1 MEWITLKECQ
11 KLTGKS
17 ESTLR
22 KLARQLKESNSKDI
36 RLELLPTGHNKILFK
51 LSFVNSQLLTN
62 QQVKSKQLKNDSNSD
77 KVIAILERELNEKN
91 KQIEA
96 NNKQIEAL
104 TERLKESNLLT
115 AQLQESIK
123 LIEPPK
129 RKKRWFSFGR

>member
-22 KLARQLKESNSKDI
+22 KLARTLKESKSKDI
-36 RLELLPTGHNKILFK
+36 RFELLKTGHSKILFK

-62 QQVKSKQLKNDSNSD
+62 QQVKTSQLKNDSSND
-77 KVIAILERELNEKN
+77 KLIAVLERELNERN
-91 KQIEA
+91 KT
-96 NNKQIEAL
+96 IEAL
-104 TERLKESNLLT
+104 TDRLKESNLLY

-129 RKKRWFSFGR
+129 KKKRWFGW

>member
-1 MEWITLKECQ
+1 MEYITLKECQ

-22 KLARQLKESNSKDI
+22 KLARSLKESKSKDI
-36 RLELLPTGHNKILFK
+36 KLEKLPTGHDKILFK
-51 LSFVNSQLLTN
+51 LSFVNSKLLTN
-62 QQVKSKQLKNDSNSD
+62 QQVKTSQLKNNSSND
-77 KVIAILERELNEKN
+77 KFIQILERELNEKN

-96 NNKQIEAL
+96 L
-104 TERLKESNLLT
+104 TDRLKESNLLY

-129 RKKRWFSFGR
+129 KKSWFRW

>member
-1 MEWITLKECQ
+1 MEYITLKECQ

-22 KLARQLKESNSKDI
+22 KLARSLKESKSKDI
-36 RLELLPTGHNKILFK
+36 KLEKLPTGHDKILFK

-62 QQVKSKQLKNDSNSD
+62 QQVKTSQLKQDSSND
-77 KVIAILERELNEKN
+77 KFIQILERELNEKN

-96 NNKQIEAL
+96 L
-104 TERLKESNLLT
+104 TDRLKESNLLY

-129 RKKRWFSFGR
+129 KKSWFRW